1 MTATVFE
8 VRASLVRS
16 AIPRALEVRP
26 RVRVEARLPAVAAVT
41 VRSALA
47 PATKLPRVLS
57 VSLPFEEVAATSKL
71 SW

>member
-1 MTATVFE
+1 M
-8 VRASLVRS
+8 VRS
-16 AIPRALEVRP
+16 ATLLALEVRA

-47 PATKLPRVLS
+47 PAIRLPRVLS
-57 VSLPFEEVAATSKL
+57 VSLPFEVVATTSRL